1 MKLLKVSLQN
11 SRILANDFSIDFI
24 NKTRIFEDDI
34 NTSVEMIK
42 NGIGTLNV
50 NVIAGVNASGK
61 TASLRLIEF
70 VLEIFTEHASL
81 DNEAKINFLNDF
93 YNNQELIFKVYW
105 VDNQTIYYI
114 ESKIDKIDNNFIFI
128 AEKISQRKLIKSIAK
143 SRIYDLSSFTHSI
156 NRNELDLEN
165 AKFLGKKRSI
175 SIIGN
180 DNPKMQ
186 TFSNLTSIDFNVGSF
201 NIDTEISKDVLRLL
215 DPNVEYIKKVDDS
228 KDMYKLKFIDM
239 IETEVSLIRLNEI
252 LSSGTIKGYRLF
264 STMYYAFKYGG
275 YLLVDEIENHM
286 HMALVK
292 LIINLFENRKI
303 NVKNAKLIFSTHY
316 PELLDNVVRNDSI
329 NIVTS
334 RSGKVVCNNIVNY
347 NIRNKSDI
355 SRKNLFES
363 GKIESVPSYESVEI
377 IMRKLQEVSNA

>member
-286 HMALVK
+286 HMSLVK